1 LKRFGIHAVHK
12 VLGGAQ
18 SQDRQLGITFP
29 ITLLGRADDVNLK
42 TAKALVLTLSEQ
54 FLQHA
59 D

>member
-12 VLGGAQ
+12 VLGGPQ

-29 ITLLGRADDVNLK
+29 ITLLGRGDDVNLK
-42 TAKALVLTLSEQ
+42 TAKALGLTLPEQ